1 MKSNLFLG
9 VRLHDL
15 PAGSIEERVHMAAA
29 LGFSCVHLASK
40 TIYSSYKIDRSG
52 LTYDLAM
59 HLRELLEKYK
69 ITVAVFGCYKNL
81 ATPSN
86 EMLTDVLAEYKAC
99 SCFAK
104 WLEAGVVGTE
114 TGRPNVEN
122 VISDDRFSERALQ
135 RLCRNVKRASNIA
148 SEEGVR
154 LAVEPGWNEVACTP
168 ERAATL
174 IAEVD
179 EPSLGVIFDPV
190 SLLHPEVIGNEDQI
204 VARAFKLFGN
214 RIAVLHAKDFEI
226 VPNENSSGWCDG
238 SGSRLVCHAAGTT
251 GNFDFAPVMQ
261 WAKSYGHVMPCVI
274 ENSTPQT
281 VECSRDYLLG
291 L

>member
-40 TIYSSYKIDRSG
+40 TIYSSFKIDRSG

-104 WLEAGVVGTE
+104 WLGAGVVGTE
-114 TGRPNVEN
+114 TGRPNAKN
-122 VISDDRFSERALQ
+122 VISDDRFSDKALQ
-135 RLCRNVKRASNIA
+135 KLCLNVKKATHIA

-154 LAVEPGWNEVACTP
+154 LAVEPGWNEVVCTP

-174 IAEVD
+174 ITEVD
-179 EPSLGVIFDPV
+179 DLALGVILDPV
-190 SLLHPEVIGNEDQI
+190 SMLHPRVAKNSAQVIT
-204 VARAFKLFGN
+204 RALELFGD
-214 RIAVLHAKDFEI
+214 RIVVLHAKDFEI
-226 VPNENSSGWCDG
+226 VPNESSSGWCDG
-238 SGSRLVCHAAGTT
+238 SGSRLVCHASGTT
-251 GNFDFAPVMQ
+251 GNFDFAPVIQ
-261 WAKSYGHVMPCVI
+261 WAKSCGRTMPCVI

-281 VECSRDYLLG
+281 VKQSRDYLLG